1 MDQEVIHSFK
11 VNKGFGLVPWKSL
24 LGPQMSS
31 ADTMGVRVAGSFEGY
46 PGVHETK

>member
-31 ADTMGVRVAGSFEGY
+31 ADTMGAGSFEGY